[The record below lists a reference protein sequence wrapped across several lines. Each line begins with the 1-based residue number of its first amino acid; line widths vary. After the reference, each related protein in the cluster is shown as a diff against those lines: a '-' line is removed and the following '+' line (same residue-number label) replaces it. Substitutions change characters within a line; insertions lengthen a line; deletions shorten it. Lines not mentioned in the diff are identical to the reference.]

1 MSSQLSINNI
11 KITIKTDVPF
21 YPCNDKVQIKDKI
34 YAVKVYST
42 NPLFINVTGLKSFD
56 DIATIRAFLTTN
68 IISPSNILRVQ
79 VDSIFASRRLA
90 SGTRYNMKSIAK
102 YCETHCQK
110 DYFVEFSQ
118 ESSSSK
124 CLLLPRIKRREKN
137 NTNGKNTLK
146 QVDSEN
152 LRRPPQITLFY
163 TGSVTVMGIRSLNQ
177 IDKLNQL
184 INQIYQDVFKYKNTN
199 SND

>member
-68 IISPSNILRVQ
+68 IIPPSSILRVQ

-90 SGTRYNMKSIAK
+90 NGTRYNMKRIAE

-124 CLLLPRIKRREKN
+124 CLLLPRIKRRE
-137 NTNGKNTLK
+137 KNTLK